1 MTDIIIGLVFTAIV
15 LITIFGIVDIY
26 KQIKNLK

>member
-1 MTDIIIGLVFTAIV
+1 MIDIIIGLVFTTIV